1 MYDYDVILSFI
12 TAFALTYF
20 AIPSIISVAKKKNLL
35 VKPNGRSSH
44 KISTPSLGGIAIF
57 AGTVFSI
64 VMWTSFSESQYAGNL
79 QYILCS
85 FIIIFLIGAKDDID
99 PMSPTKKLVGEI
111 LAAVILVF
119 KADIRL
125 TGLHG
130 VFGLGAPLPYWISVL
145 LTIFIV
151 IVIINAFNLIDG
163 INGLSGSIATLIS
176 GGLGTWF
183 LFVKQYDLAIVAFS
197 LTGAVVAFLKYN
209 FSPASIFMGDTGSL
223 LIGLIC
229 SILSIRFIEVASN
242 MEMESP
248 FKINAAPAVA
258 VAFLIFPLFDTM
270 RVFLTRTFKGKSPLS
285 PDRKHIHHLLIDSG
299 LNHTQAT
306 LILVIVN
313 AFFIVLAL
321 SLQQTYTKQP
331 SFLIILLVA
340 IASLLVGG
348 FYYSVY
354 RRRIKHRPA

>member
-1 MYDYDVILSFI
+1 MYDYDVILSFV

-20 AIPSIISVAKKKNLL
+20 AIPSIIAVAKKKKLL

-57 AGTVFSI
+57 AGAVFSI
-64 VMWTSFSESQYAGNL
+64 VMWTSFGENQYVNNL

-85 FIIIFLIGAKDDID
+85 FIIIFLIGVKDDID
-99 PMSPTKKLVGEI
+99 PMPPTKKLVGEV
-111 LAAVILVF
+111 LAGAILVF

-130 VFGLGAPLPYWISVL
+130 VFGFGEPLPYWVSVL

-176 GGLGTWF
+176 GVLGTWF

-209 FSPASIFMGDTGSL
+209 FSPAKIFMGDTGSL

-229 SILSIRFIEVASN
+229 SILTISFIEVASN
-242 MEMESP
+242 MEAGTP
-248 FKINAAPAVA
+248 FKINATPAVA
-258 VAFLIFPLFDTM
+258 VAFLILPLFDTL
-270 RVFLTRTFKGKSPLS
+270 RVFLTRALRGKSPLS
-285 PDRKHIHHLLIDSG
+285 PDRTHIHHLLIDSG

-313 AFFIVLAL
+313 AFFIALAL
-321 SLQQTYTKQP
+321 SLQHSYTKQP
-331 SFLIILLVA
+331 FLLILLIIG
-340 IASLLVGG
+340 IASMLVGG
-348 FYYSVY
+348 FYFSVY
-354 RRRIKHRPA
+354 RRKIKRTTV